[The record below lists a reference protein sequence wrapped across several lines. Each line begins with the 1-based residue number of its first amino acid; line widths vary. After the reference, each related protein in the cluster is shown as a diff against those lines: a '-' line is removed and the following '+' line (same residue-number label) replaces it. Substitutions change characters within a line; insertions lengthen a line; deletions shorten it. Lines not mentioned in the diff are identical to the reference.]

1 MNFSDSVK
9 DFIAAK
15 QEASAQV
22 QGYEKDLN
30 IFWTFLET
38 EKVSESTWRHV
49 LGGANTDLII
59 KSLKYYVDHSK
70 VTSMS
75 TANRFISV
83 FTEYFQYAY
92 EKKHFSNKE
101 LYEEMHAPIY
111 SDRSYRA
118 RINTWISKNLKDK
131 ESTRVFNE
139 VEIQEL
145 IGLCNDTLKVES
157 MDDEYFDK
165 KFVPALIIKLII
177 LTGIK
182 YKLIPK
188 LKLAD
193 VNLRYGTLTINNYEI
208 HLPHML
214 IDQFELYSSLRNKR
228 TESNILFIK
237 SNGEQLAEITGFTA
251 TFLGSLTS
259 RTDIQGIIRFV
270 IIEMMKKGI
279 TIDIIK
285 EFTGVGNTIINDCL
299 QIINKDL
306 HMERKIFLDSTLR
319 ALKTFK
325 YL

>member
-1 MNFSDSVK
+1 MTE
-9 DFIAAK
+9 FISAK
-15 QEASAQV
+15 QSASAQV
-22 QGYEKDLN
+22 QGYEKDLY
-30 IFWTFLET
+30 IFWKFLET

-59 KSLKYYVDHSK
+59 KSLKYYVNHSK

-75 TANRFISV
+75 AAKRFISA

-92 EKKHFSNKE
+92 ENKHFSNKE
-101 LYEEMHAPIY
+101 LYEEIHAPAY

-131 ESTRVFNE
+131 DHTRVFSE
-139 VEIQEL
+139 LEIQEL
-145 IGLCNDTLKVES
+145 IGLCNDALKIDS
-157 MDDEYFDK
+157 IDDDYFDRIY
-165 KFVPALIIKLII
+165 VPALIIKTIL

-188 LKLAD
+188 LEINH

-214 IDQFELYSSLRNKR
+214 RDQFELYLSLRNKK

-237 SNGEQLAEITGFTA
+237 SNGEQLAETTGFTA

-279 TIDIIK
+279 TTDIIK
-285 EFTGVGNTIINDCL
+285 EFTGVGNTIISDCL
-299 QIINKDL
+299 IIINKDINL
-306 HMERKIFLDSTLR
+306 ERKVYLDSTIR
-319 ALKTFK
+319 ALKTFR